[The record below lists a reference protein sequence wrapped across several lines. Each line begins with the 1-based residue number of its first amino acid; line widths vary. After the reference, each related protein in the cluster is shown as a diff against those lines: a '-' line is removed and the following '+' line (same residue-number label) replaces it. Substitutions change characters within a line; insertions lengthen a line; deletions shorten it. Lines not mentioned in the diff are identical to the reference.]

1 MNRIWRLTGLAGV
14 LAASLLVSSCGLFGD
29 KDEESE
35 PKELVKFQNTLKIKK
50 LWSTKVGGDSEFL
63 LVGLQ
68 PAGDGNRIYAA
79 SQDGKVIAVDPDSG
93 KQRWK
98 SDLEIE
104 LSAGPAVN
112 EGVVAV
118 ASKDGYIVLLDA
130 DSGAE
135 QWRVYVGGETLARPL
150 IDGDSIVVQTNDN
163 RLVALARFDG
173 RQNWESEQSMPALT
187 MRGASSPV
195 MVGSTVIAGFDNG
208 RLVAFNLDTG
218 DIVWDSMLALPSGR
232 SDLDRLADI
241 DGAIVAIGQDVYAAG
256 YQGRVASI
264 AAESGQ
270 VLWSREISTH
280 EGVAADWNSAYT
292 VKDDGEIIAL
302 TRSNGAESWRNDD
315 LLRRDPTLPIPF
327 NTTVVVGDFEGYLHF
342 FSSFDGEA
350 LARVRFGSKAITIDP
365 VVVGNHLFVQSD
377 DGSVGA
383 FEIVQERAKRTAPE
397 VTEEASDD
405 DES

>member
-1 MNRIWRLTGLAGV
+1 VNKFWRLAGPIGL
-14 LAASLLVSSCGLFGD
+14 LAASLLLSSCGLFGD
-29 KDEESE
+29 KDEDVE
-35 PKELVKFQNTLKIKK
+35 PKELVKFQNKLKIKK
-50 LWSTKVGGDSEFL
+50 SWSTKVGGDSEFL
-63 LVGLQ
+63 LVGLR
-68 PAGDGNRIYAA
+68 PVGDGNRIYAA
-79 SQDGKVIAVDPDSG
+79 SQDGKVLAVDPESG
-93 KQRWK
+93 KQHWM

-130 DSGAE
+130 NSGAE

-150 IDGDSIVVQTNDN
+150 IDGDSVVVQTNDN

-173 RQNWESEQSMPALT
+173 RQRWESEQSMPALT

-195 MVGSTVIAGFDNG
+195 IVGSTVIAGFDNG
-208 RLVAFNLDTG
+208 RLVAFSLDTG
-218 DIVWDSMLALPSGR
+218 DIEWDSMLSLPTGR

-241 DGAIVAIGQDVYAAG
+241 DGAIVAIDQDIYAAG

-270 VLWSREISTH
+270 LLWSREISTH
-280 EGVAADWNSAYT
+280 EGVAADWTSAYT
-292 VKDDGEIIAL
+292 VKDDGEIVAL
-302 TRSNGAESWRNDD
+302 TRSNGAELWRNDD

-327 NTTVVVGDFEGYLHF
+327 HTTVVVGDFEGYLHF
-342 FSSFDGEA
+342 FSAIDGA
-350 LARVRFGSKAITIDP
+350 AVARVRFGSKAITIDP
-365 VVVGNHLFVQSD
+365 VAVGNRLYVQSD
-377 DGSVGA
+377 DGKIGA
-383 FEIVQERAKRTAPE
+383 FEIVQARPKRRASKVADEP
-397 VTEEASDD
+397 SD